1 MIGMRARVI
10 IYNPNLAA
18 ILLIHRQKK
27 QRNYWVVPGGGAKK
41 GETPQATAIREINEK
56 LQIGL
61 TPAELRQL
69 FAIDEEYFFLTYFRQ
84 TAVPNISGEEK
95 ERSTSTNVYRP
106 AWVSLSELLK
116 INLMPPE
123 LSKKIQTIIK
133 Y

>member
-10 IYNPNLAA
+10 IYNPDLAA

-27 QRNYWVVPGGGAKK
+27 QRNYWVVPGGGAKR
-41 GETPQATAIREINEK
+41 GETPQATAIREINEE

-123 LSKKIQTIIK
+123 LSKKILAIIK
-133 Y
+133 

>member
-1 MIGMRARVI
+1 MRARVI
-10 IYNPNLAA
+10 IYNPDLAA

-41 GETPQATAIREINEK
+41 GETPQATAIREINEE

-133 Y
+133 